1 NAAAIPPPP
10 AIGCASSGT
19 VLCVDGRFA
28 VEASWQTAS
37 GKAGAAQAVSL
48 SGGSGY
54 FWFFDP
60 ANGEML
66 VKTLNACGL
75 GRGNWFFGAGLTT
88 VGVHVSVTD
97 TFTGEIRTY
106 DNPVGTPFAPI
117 QDTGHFGFC
126 PTATPTPTPTPTPTA
141 TSTPTPTPS
150 A

>member
-1 NAAAIPPPP
+1 
-10 AIGCASSGT
+10 
-19 VLCVDGRFA
+19 
-28 VEASWQTAS
+28 
-37 GKAGAAQAVSL
+37 AAQAVSL
-48 SGGSGY
+48 SGESGY

-60 ANGEML
+60 ANVEML

-150 A
+150 APPRSATPRPTRVPPTPIPNTVRHRWHCL